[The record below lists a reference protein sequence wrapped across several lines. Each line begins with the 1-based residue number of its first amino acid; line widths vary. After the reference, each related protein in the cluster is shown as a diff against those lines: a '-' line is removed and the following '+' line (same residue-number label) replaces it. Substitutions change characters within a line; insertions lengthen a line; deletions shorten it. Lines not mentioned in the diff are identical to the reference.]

1 MCVLERNKKWRAHVD
16 PVVCVCVSSEC
27 CCSLLCSQADV
38 SWTAHQGQ
46 VPDSGLK
53 VPLQRENAGT
63 DATGQFPHRPARAVL
78 PAHLQQTHL
87 SQSWRRYHMS
97 SLSQL
102 LSSVKCDW
110 FQTGSPILI
119 ISWVVFLSHIANRHT
134 SLIFDVS
141 LSPIRNALAQS
152 LVLKR
157 SVFVCEWLVKM
168 WSAGVQLWVCP
179 SLPSYKHTQ
188 EVLSA
193 SHLQSTEAERLFSCA
208 DLICTVRGAENK
220 RDGWCCCCRR
230 EAACLWVNSSELPG
244 YELFICRKS
253 PWDEWGCSSEV

>member
-1 MCVLERNKKWRAHVD
+1 MESTCG
-16 PVVCVCVSSEC
+16 PCSVCLSSEC

-46 VPDSGLK
+46 VPDSGLE
-53 VPLQRENAGT
+53 VPLQRENAGS

-102 LSSVKCDW
+102 LSSAIDFK
-110 FQTGSPILI
+110 Q
-119 ISWVVFLSHIANRHT
+119 VVPFLSHIANRHA
-134 SLIFDVS
+134 SLIFNVS

-157 SVFVCEWLVKM
+157 FVKM
-168 WSAGVQLWVCP
+168 WSAVSV
-179 SLPSYKHTQ
+179 SLTALIQTHTGSLISVALTKHWGRAP
-188 EVLSA
+188 VFLRR
-193 SHLQSTEAERLFSCA
+193 SHLHRQRSRKQAWRLMLPLQTWSGVF
-208 DLICTVRGAENK
+208 V
-220 RDGWCCCCRR
+220 
-230 EAACLWVNSSELPG
+230 SEL
-244 YELFICRKS
+244 
-253 PWDEWGCSSEV
+253 

>member
-1 MCVLERNKKWRAHVD
+1 MESTCG
-16 PVVCVCVSSEC
+16 PCSVCVCVIWMLLFIALFTGWCLLNSPPRPSSWLWAQSSATAGERRHRRDRPVPSSTGPRRTSSAPPANA
-27 CCSLLCSQADV
+27 SL
-38 SWTAHQGQ
+38 
-46 VPDSGLK
+46 
-53 VPLQRENAGT
+53 
-63 DATGQFPHRPARAVL
+63 AVL
-78 PAHLQQTHL
+78 TEVSRHLTC
-87 SQSWRRYHMS
+87 R
-97 SLSQL
+97 L

-157 SVFVCEWLVKM
+157 SVFMCEWLVKM
-168 WSAGVQLWVCP
+168 CSAVVQLWVCP

-193 SHLQSTEAERLFSCA
+193 SHLQSSEAERLFSCA

>member
-1 MCVLERNKKWRAHVD
+1 MESTCG
-16 PVVCVCVSSEC
+16 PCSVCLSSEC

-46 VPDSGLK
+46 VPDSGLE
-53 VPLQRENAGT
+53 VPLQRENAGS

-102 LSSVKCDW
+102 LSSAIDFK
-110 FQTGSPILI
+110 Q
-119 ISWVVFLSHIANRHT
+119 VVPFLSHIANRHA
-134 SLIFDVS
+134 SLIFNVS

-157 SVFVCEWLVKM
+157 FVKM
-168 WSAGVQLWVCP
+168 WSAVCP

-220 RDGWCCCCRR
+220 RDGWCCLCRR

-253 PWDEWGCSSEV
+253 PRDEWGCSSEVCCNTVCVCVCQITEHTKCFKSYKSAEMRV

>member
-1 MCVLERNKKWRAHVD
+1 MSPEQPTKAKFLTLGSKFRYSGRTQAQTRQA
-16 PVVCVCVSSEC
+16 SS
-27 CCSLLCSQADV
+27 LID
-38 SWTAHQGQ
+38 
-46 VPDSGLK
+46 
-53 VPLQRENAGT
+53 
-63 DATGQFPHRPARAVL
+63 RPAPYFQRTSSKRISRSL
-78 PAHLQQTHL
+78 DGGITCHLTC
-87 SQSWRRYHMS
+87 R
-97 SLSQL
+97 L

-157 SVFVCEWLVKM
+157 SDFMCEWLVKM
-168 WSAGVQLWVCP
+168 CSAVVQLWVCP

-193 SHLQSTEAERLFSCA
+193 SHLQSSEAERLFSCA

>member
-1 MCVLERNKKWRAHVD
+1 MSPEQPTKAKFLTLGSKFRYSGRTQAQTRQA
-16 PVVCVCVSSEC
+16 SS
-27 CCSLLCSQADV
+27 LID
-38 SWTAHQGQ
+38 
-46 VPDSGLK
+46 
-53 VPLQRENAGT
+53 
-63 DATGQFPHRPARAVL
+63 RPAPYFQRTSSKRISRSL
-78 PAHLQQTHL
+78 DGGITCHLTC
-87 SQSWRRYHMS
+87 R
-97 SLSQL
+97 L

-119 ISWVVFLSHIANRHT
+119 ISWVVFLPHIANRHT
-134 SLIFDVS
+134 SLIFNVS
-141 LSPIRNALAQS
+141 LSPVRNALAQS

-157 SVFVCEWLVKM
+157 SVFMCEWLVKM
-168 WSAGVQLWVCP
+168 CSAVVQLWVCP